1 MGWVL
6 QLLLSAKKKGHVWS
20 RHPRASLPPADGDF
34 FLFAYTCLPCLPA
47 CLQRTRF
54 LYADEGEVVLPTGAE
69 LEAANES
76 LPGSRIW
83 KGTILAPNT
92 VVRGCSITTLDGM
105 ATPEDC
111 ARACQRWQWENPEA
125 NTSSRCNTFNH
136 CGLEEG
142 CRWAG
147 GQAGARGGGQPFCCN
162 AAV

>member
-1 MGWVL
+1 
-6 QLLLSAKKKGHVWS
+6 
-20 RHPRASLPPADGDF
+20 
-34 FLFAYTCLPCLPA
+34 
-47 CLQRTRF
+47 

-69 LEAANES
+69 LAAANES
-76 LPGSRIW
+76 PPGSRIW

-111 ARACQRWQWENPEA
+111 ARACQRWQWENPAA

-147 GQAGARGGGQPFCCN
+147 QGAGVHRGRGSIDVPHH
-162 AAV
+162 